1 MPPAFSLICAFSSAL
16 CVPYLTVCLIVL
28 LYIHSLAVQDM
39 LNMYRENRL
48 DPSTMLC
55 ATHRAAPGQ
64 QQMPPPPE
72 TFKPLHALMHT
83 VSTPGQ
89 DMHGQQAA
97 ASVPG
102 TPAAGGMVQQQ
113 MVPAG
118 MILAQ
123 APGSVGP
130 VLFQVRA
137 GRMRMLCLMGFSL
150 TCLTVGKTVRVAAA
164 DEVAVMLT
172 DGQEG
177 Q

>member
-1 MPPAFSLICAFSSAL
+1 
-16 CVPYLTVCLIVL
+16 
-28 LYIHSLAVQDM
+28 M

-83 VSTPGQ
+83 VSTPGN
-89 DMHGQQAA
+89 DMRGQQAS

-102 TPAAGGMVQQQ
+102 TPAAGSGGMVQQQ

-130 VLFQVRA
+130 VLFQVCVGGCRLWALGLAQTMTIECWRDSA
-137 GRMRMLCLMGFSL
+137 GSL
-150 TCLTVGKTVRVAAA
+150 
-164 DEVAVMLT
+164 
-172 DGQEG
+172 
-177 Q
+177 